1 MEFNFK
7 NIHIGKLIEQL
18 VAERGIE
25 ESRIVKF
32 LKIDD
37 KEIKEMYESK
47 NIDTGFLLLW
57 SKLLEYDFFRIYS
70 QHLIL
75 YAPPISISYNIKNNK
90 KIPKFRKNIYNTE
103 IIAFILE
110 LLEKGEK
117 KKSDIIKEYNIPKAT
132 LYKWVK
138 KHKKNENSK
147 L

>member
-32 LKIDD
+32 FKIDD

-90 KIPKFRKNIYNTE
+90 EIPKFRKNIYNTE

-132 LYKWVK
+132 LYKWIK
-138 KHKKNENSK
+138 KHKKNENS
-147 L
+147 

>member
-75 YAPPISISYNIKNNK
+75 YAPPMSISYNIKNNK
-90 KIPKFRKNIYNTE
+90 EIPKFRKNIYNTE

-132 LYKWVK
+132 LYKWIK
-138 KHKKNENSK
+138 KHKKNENS
-147 L
+147 

>member
-18 VAERGIE
+18 VEERGIE

-90 KIPKFRKNIYNTE
+90 EIPKFRKNIYNTE

-132 LYKWVK
+132 LYKW
-138 KHKKNENSK
+138 N
-147 L
+147 

>member
-18 VAERGIE
+18 VEERGIE

-90 KIPKFRKNIYNTE
+90 EIPKFRKNIYNTE

-132 LYKWVK
+132 LYKWIK
-138 KHKKNENSK
+138 KHKKNENS
-147 L
+147 